1 MTMADSRADDIGAIA
16 SACRRTSDQVPHVIA
31 AAATAA

>member
-1 MTMADSRADDIGAIA
+1 MTMADSSADDIGAIA
-16 SACRRTSDQVPHVIA
+16 SACRRISAQVPQAHA